1 MTRMFRSAKGLQFAP
16 EFIPKIS
23 ANEVK
28 DLIES
33 GYSRTGDAEKLGKKY
48 GLTLDKSLS
57 NANHKIFI
65 DKERNPTVVYRG
77 SKNENDAMT
86 DGLLAIGLEKYSTRF
101 RESKD
106 LLNDIRKKYN
116 NKPVTSLGHS
126 LGGSLAEYVGA
137 DKVVTVN
144 KGVGISGIGKQL
156 KANQTDIRTDSDLV
170 SILSKTQ
177 NGGKQ
182 ITIKTKEINPLK
194 EHSHAN
200 LSKLNNRIL

>member
-1 MTRMFRSAKGLQFAP
+1 MRWFQPNKSIQFAP

-28 DLIES
+28 DLIEA
-33 GYSRTGDAEKLGKKY
+33 GYSRTGEAETLGRKY
-48 GLTLDKSLS
+48 GLTLDKQLS

-106 LLNDIRKKYN
+106 LMNDVRKKYN
-116 NKPVTSLGHS
+116 NKPVTSVSHS
-126 LGGSLAEYVGA
+126 LGASLGLYAGG
-137 DKVVTVN
+137 DKIIAVN
-144 KGVGISGIGKQL
+144 RGVGIGGIGKKL
-156 KANQTDIRTDSDLV
+156 PPNLIDIRTNNDLV

-177 NGGKQ
+177 TGGKK
-182 ITIKTKEINPLK
+182 INIKTKEVNPLR
-194 EHSHAN
+194 EHSHKN
-200 LSKLNNRIL
+200 LDLLKNKIL